1 MLGHAFSKKRLTSA
15 WLVETL
21 PPPPLPSHL
30 NHLSF
35 RFVLPSR
42 VISSISTSHWLPT
55 FQADTS
61 HMSVASV
68 HAKALIAAKA
78 QLDATTSVGDP
89 PTPSSFPLL
98 LPLYLCI
105 SPISSLVNST
115 LHAECGLA
123 LGTQLPCNFTRE
135 SCVFRVVLT
144 HDLFFLVPF
153 PLLLYPSANDG
164 GCICAWL
171 RLWEYI

>member
-1 MLGHAFSKKRLTSA
+1 MRDLAIYLVSFHADEEYVGSRFFKKRLTSA

-89 PTPSSFPLL
+89 PTPSLPPPSPSFS
-98 LPLYLCI
+98 LCI
-105 SPISSLVNST
+105 SVSLQLAALST
-115 LHAECGLA
+115 PL
-123 LGTQLPCNFTRE
+123 FTR
-135 SCVFRVVLT
+135 
-144 HDLFFLVPF
+144 
-153 PLLLYPSANDG
+153 SAV
-164 GCICAWL
+164 
-171 RLWEYI
+171 